1 MSTTIVKTN
10 DAPLVVTDVATLKA
24 ESPPMDGIKVNY
36 DDKVLNHRVDEFLDK
51 LLNEKDKDIQRN
63 SIDSIGQQTQQSVG
77 RSEMLKGQIRVLG
90 SKGAD
95 GGDVANAL
103 LNLKDTVE
111 VLDPN
116 KFDFDAPKNFFLRML
131 KDIPLV
137 GNPLK
142 KYFEKYLTAQEVID
156 AIIKSLQV
164 GRESLVRDN
173 KILSAD
179 QEKIR
184 GIDKKLIELIGFMQ
198 VLDKKLE
205 DKAAEMD
212 MTDAD
217 HAKFIREELIFSNKQ
232 RIIDMQQSLLVN
244 QEAILTMEVV
254 IRNNRE
260 LIRGVDRAL
269 NTTIQ
274 ALQTAVLL
282 SLALA
287 HQRIVLDKI
296 TALNTTTDNMIAQ
309 IGEKLK
315 MQAVEINKK
324 ASSATLSIENLKK
337 TFGDIRDAM
346 NEISKFRIE
355 ALPSMDKD
363 ISAMEEL
370 TSEAQK
376 SIQKMEAGS
385 NVQNKISV
393 DFNGEEFKIGK

>member
-287 HQRIVLDKI
+287 HQQL
-296 TALNTTTDNMIAQ
+296 M
-309 IGEKLK
+309 
-315 MQAVEINKK
+315 
-324 ASSATLSIENLKK
+324 
-337 TFGDIRDAM
+337 
-346 NEISKFRIE
+346 
-355 ALPSMDKD
+355 P
-363 ISAMEEL
+363 
-370 TSEAQK
+370 
-376 SIQKMEAGS
+376 
-385 NVQNKISV
+385 
-393 DFNGEEFKIGK
+393 